1 MYEIKRIFS
10 KNIIVLCIV
19 AIILNIIVYTGMQL
33 NGMTLGEF
41 RKREILSEETDDIQ
55 IKKQTAYIK
64 GYNKYIADV
73 IDNSE
78 EMKNRK
84 IFSSKT
90 RYSYN
95 NIIVTQREYEKMRGI
110 TLAHENNKSL
120 ESYLEYEN
128 TSIVV
133 MLLLIIIIFNMFRE
147 RNNSMWIQV
156 YSSKNG
162 RTRLMLRRIGTIFV
176 GTFILNFVANISVFV
191 TSVILYGI
199 QLVSFNM

>member
-84 IFSSKT
+84 K
-90 RYSYN
+90 
-95 NIIVTQREYEKMRGI
+95 
-110 TLAHENNKSL
+110 
-120 ESYLEYEN
+120 
-128 TSIVV
+128 
-133 MLLLIIIIFNMFRE
+133 
-147 RNNSMWIQV
+147 
-156 YSSKNG
+156 
-162 RTRLMLRRIGTIFV
+162 
-176 GTFILNFVANISVFV
+176 
-191 TSVILYGI
+191 
-199 QLVSFNM
+199 